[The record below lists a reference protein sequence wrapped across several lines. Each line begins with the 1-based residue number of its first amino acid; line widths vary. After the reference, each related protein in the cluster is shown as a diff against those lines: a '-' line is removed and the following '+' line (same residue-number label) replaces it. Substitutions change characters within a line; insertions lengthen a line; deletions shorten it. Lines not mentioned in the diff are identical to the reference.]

1 MQVPL
6 YCLGGTEAKKERIK
20 TLFLW
25 IFPSESGISVLSALT
40 IRFQWNIQEKGGR
53 NILPFQEACQFAPA
67 ASSIKLPGGRD
78 VVDIYES

>member
-25 IFPSESGISVLSALT
+25 IFPLKVEKVFCFSGQFVVNGIFGKKVTGMYPFHEAVSVRPSCFFNKT
-40 IRFQWNIQEKGGR
+40 VERQGCRVYIEN
-53 NILPFQEACQFAPA
+53 
-67 ASSIKLPGGRD
+67 
-78 VVDIYES
+78 

>member
-6 YCLGGTEAKKERIK
+6 YCLGEAEAKKERIK

-40 IRFQWNIQEKGGR
+40 IRFQWNIQEKGWR

-67 ASSIKLPGGRD
+67 ASSIKPPGGRD